1 MSFETGLQAHVLVTL
16 AARWCLHGLLHV
28 IFIINL
34 GSSSTVVRWHAM
46 LFVVVDGYLSLVTRL
61 F

>member
-1 MSFETGLQAHVLVTL
+1 MSFETGLQAHVFVTL
-16 AARWCLHGLLHV
+16 TARWCLHGLLHV